1 MDPLS
6 QGVLGAALP
15 QATRINNRHVA
26 IAGLFGLIAGMAP
39 DLDVLIR
46 SDTDTLLYLE
56 YHRQFT
62 HSLIFIPIGGALC
75 AGLLHLVLGRRWQLS
90 FWQTFAFCALGYATH
105 GFLDGATSYGT
116 QLFWPF
122 SDMRVAWNI
131 ISIIDPLFTL
141 PLVVGVVVSMIR
153 RSAVPVRVALCWC
166 ALYLCFAIYQNAAA
180 REMARELAIER
191 GHSPERLT
199 VKPSFANLVVWKSIY
214 LADGRF
220 YVDAIRPSFGS
231 LVYEGDSVAL
241 LDVARD
247 LPWLDDAMQQADDVR
262 RFRRFS
268 DGYLSIHPQ
277 DPDRVI
283 DVRYSMLPNEIA
295 PLWSI
300 RLDPSGGADARAV
313 FRHHRDDSEARTGD
327 LWAMITGSYG
337 KQGP

>member
-6 QGVLGAALP
+6 QGVVGAALS
-15 QATRINNRHVA
+15 QATRTNHAHVA
-26 IAGLFGLIAGMAP
+26 VAGLFGLIAGMAP

-46 SDTDTLLYLE
+46 SETDTLLYLE

-75 AGLLHLVLGRRWQLS
+75 AGLLHLLLGRRWRLS

-122 SDMRVAWNI
+122 SDMRIAWDI

-141 PLVVGVVVSMIR
+141 PLVVGVVVSMIKR
-153 RSAVPVRVALCWC
+153 NAVPVRLSLCWC
-166 ALYLCFAIYQNAAA
+166 ALYLSFAVYQNAAA

-220 YVDAIRPSFGS
+220 YVDAIRPSFGR
-231 LVYEGDSVAL
+231 LVYDGESVAV
-241 LDVARD
+241 LDVALD
-247 LPWLDDAMQQADDVR
+247 LPWLDDGTRQAEDVR
-262 RFRRFS
+262 RFSHFS
-268 DGYLSIHPQ
+268 DGYVSIHPQ
-277 DPDRVI
+277 DQDRVI
-283 DVRYSMLPNEIA
+283 DVRYSMLPNEID

-300 RLDPSGGADARAV
+300 RLDPSAAADAHAV
-313 FRHHRDDSEARTGD
+313 FRHHRGESGTRTGD
-327 LWAMITGSYG
+327 LWAMIVGSYG
-337 KQGP
+337 AD

>member
-1 MDPLS
+1 MDPLT

-15 QATRINNRHVA
+15 QATRTNNGHVV
-26 IAGLFGLIAGMAP
+26 IAALFGFIAGMAP

-46 SDTDTLLYLE
+46 SETDTLLYLE

-62 HSLIFIPIGGALC
+62 HALIFIPIGGALC
-75 AGLLHLVLGRRWQLS
+75 AGLLHLVLGRRWRLS
-90 FWQTFAFCALGYATH
+90 FWQTSAFCSLGYATH
-105 GFLDGATSYGT
+105 GVLDGATSYGT

-131 ISIIDPLFTL
+131 ISVIDPLFTL
-141 PLVVGVVVSMIR
+141 PLVTGVVVSMIR
-153 RSAVPVRVALCWC
+153 RNAVPVRVALCWC
-166 ALYLCFAIYQNAAA
+166 ALYLCFALYQHVAA

-199 VKPSFANLVVWKSIY
+199 VKPSFANLIVWKSIY

-231 LVYEGDSVAL
+231 LVYEGDSVAV

-247 LPWLDDAMQQADDVR
+247 LPWLDDATQQAEDIR
-262 RFRRFS
+262 RFFRFS
-268 DGYLSIHPQ
+268 DAYLSIHPQ
-277 DPDRVI
+277 DRDRVI
-283 DVRYSMLPNEIA
+283 DVRYSMLPNEID

-300 RLDPSGGADARAV
+300 RLDPSAAADVHAV
-313 FRHHRDDSEARTGD
+313 FRHHRGDSETRTRD
-327 LWAMITGSYG
+327 LWAMIIGRYG
-337 KQGP
+337 AQDR